1 MIRNKTGVWGEIFAA
16 RYLRDNG
23 YEIISSNYLC
33 RFGEIDIVAEKDG
46 IIHFVE
52 VKTRNKDS
60 SVRPMEA
67 VDENKQKRLELAAKN
82 FLSSAKIDCQTRFDV
97 CEVYVDDNDLLVNL
111 NYIRNAFETT

>member
-23 YEIISSNYLC
+23 FEIISSNYVC
-33 RFGEIDIVAEKDG
+33 RFGEIDIIAEKDG

-67 VDENKQKRLELAAKN
+67 VDTGKQKRIEMAAKN
-82 FLSSAKIDCQTRFDV
+82 FLSLAKTDFLTRFDV

-111 NYIRNAFETT
+111 NYIRDAFETT